1 MQFHSEHEMQS
12 LRVLGAF
19 QLLELALKLYISFA
33 YAVIKQSLNGS
44 VHFGYAYKDIQRF
57 PLEKL
62 MNVFSKLNDNIEL
75 QSRINKLRDKRND
88 IAHGALLYR
97 HDLIRDLLALD
108 LETHA
113 VDLAKTEQ
121 EVDKCL
127 SLVTRELEPLAAKFR
142 DDAF

>member
-1 MQFHSEHEMQS
+1 MQL

-19 QLLELALKLYISFA
+19 QLLEFALKLYISTA
-33 YAVIKQSLNGS
+33 YAVIKQSLDGS

-62 MNVFSKLNDNIEL
+62 MNVFTKLNDNIEL

-108 LETHA
+108 VEAHV
-113 VDLAKTEQ
+113 VDLSKTEQ
-121 EVDKCL
+121 EVDECL
-127 SLVTRELEPLAAKFR
+127 SLVTRELEPLISKYRINAA
-142 DDAF
+142 